1 MNPKPTNC
9 DIYILKILWHNNYEE
24 GVSVHW
30 VCLVKQIKCDEENV
44 ATDCISQHEPPD
56 NTSVMDYIPCQL
68 LGIPVHILLTITFT
82 VAFWS
87 LHLDMH
93 TVITFYLSDH
103 FILTC
108 TQLSLSL
115 SIFLITSSWHAQ
127 LSLSLFLITSSW
139 HAHSYHFHSIF
150 LITSSWHAH
159 SYHFHSLSFWSLH
172 LDMHTVITFTL
183 YLSDHFIL
191 TCTQLSLSLS
201 IFLITSSWHAH
212 SYHFHSLS
220 FWSLHLDMHTVITFT
235 LYFSDH
241 FILTCTQLSLSL
253 SFWSLHLDMHNF
265 FSWATK
271 HQFCKSVETPSKKV
285 NFS

>member
-1 MNPKPTNC
+1 MFKNCWANSTHLIRYTSCYLSACLHSYVTAASNKLVNPEHLPTNC

-82 VAFWS
+82 
-87 LHLDMH
+87 
-93 TVITFYLSDH
+93 
-103 FILTC
+103 
-108 TQLSLSL
+108 
-115 SIFLITSSWHAQ
+115 
-127 LSLSLFLITSSW
+127 
-139 HAHSYHFHSIF
+139 
-150 LITSSWHAH
+150 
-159 SYHFHSLSFWSLH
+159 
-172 LDMHTVITFTL
+172 L

-212 SYHFHSLS
+212 NYHFHSVS
-220 FWSLHLDMHTVITFT
+220 FWSLHLDMHTIITFT
-235 LYFSDH
+235 IFPITSSWH
-241 FILTCTQLSLSL
+241 A
-253 SFWSLHLDMHNF
+253 HNF
-265 FSWATK
+265 FLSYQT
-271 HQFCKSVETPSKKV
+271 SVL
-285 NFS
+285 

>member
-1 MNPKPTNC
+1 M
-9 DIYILKILWHNNYEE
+9 
-24 GVSVHW
+24 SVHW

-44 ATDCISQHEPPD
+44 ATDRISQHEPPD

-82 VAFWS
+82 LYLSDHFILTCTQLSLSLFLITSSWHAHNYHFHSIFLITSSWHAHNYHFHSLSFWS

-93 TVITFYLSDH
+93 TIITFTLYLSDH

-115 SIFLITSSWHAQ
+115 SI
-127 LSLSLFLITSSW
+127 FLITSSW

-172 LDMHTVITFTL
+172 LDMHTVITFT
-183 YLSDHFIL
+183 
-191 TCTQLSLSLS
+191 

-212 SYHFHSLS
+212 NYHFH
-220 FWSLHLDMHTVITFT
+220 
-235 LYFSDH
+235 
-241 FILTCTQLSLSL
+241 SL

-265 FSWATK
+265 FSWDTK